1 MEGVGHAAAVRP
13 KGTGG
18 GAMRGINIQLGHIA
32 RHTPRNAG
40 AQGREAQWSMWRKI
54 SSSSTCTKRVNSTS

>member
-1 MEGVGHAAAVRP
+1 
-13 KGTGG
+13 
-18 GAMRGINIQLGHIA
+18 MRGINIQPGHIA

-40 AQGREAQWSMWRKI
+40 RKAARRQWSMWRKI

>member
-1 MEGVGHAAAVRP
+1 
-13 KGTGG
+13 
-18 GAMRGINIQLGHIA
+18 MRGINIQPGHIA